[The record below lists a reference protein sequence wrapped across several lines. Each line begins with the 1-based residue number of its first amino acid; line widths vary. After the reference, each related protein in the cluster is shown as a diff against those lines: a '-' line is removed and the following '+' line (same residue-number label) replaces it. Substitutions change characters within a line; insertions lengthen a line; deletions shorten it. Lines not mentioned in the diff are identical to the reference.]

1 MIAEAS
7 QHEADGCEL
16 QECQRVVGEV
26 LKIFGQPTATIE
38 PRQGPLDHPA
48 HWQHFEPFGL
58 IRSFHDLHR
67 ELRQA
72 LRHSV
77 DKLRSLITRVGK
89 QLEQKRIH
97 PEKSGEQQHTAV
109 PVLDIRRMHDGVQQQ
124 A

>member
-26 LKIFGQPTATIE
+26 LKVFGQPTATIE
-38 PRQGPLDHPA
+38 PCQGALDHPA
-48 HWQHFEPFGL
+48 HRQHLEPFGL

-77 DKLRSLITRVGK
+77 DKLRSLITRIGK

>member
-72 LRHSV
+72 LRYG
-77 DKLRSLITRVGK
+77 VGK
-89 QLEQKRIH
+89 PPPLVASISKQFEQERMQ
-97 PEKSGEQQHTAV
+97 PEQGRQQET
-109 PVLDIRRMHDGVQQQ
+109 PPSRS
-124 A
+124 